1 VRLLSIAGAAIAAIG
16 AAGVPSAYAEG
27 TGIVAVTTSPEVT
40 DATSVRTAVSAALSQ
55 AHAATPIRISEDAI
69 SDARTALAEG
79 AVPAATLERYRRLHE
94 QIDEAWRAY
103 LRVQVDFAA
112 SRLAAARTDA
122 ESLVALPGGAL
133 IYADA
138 SLRLGAVLAHLGR
151 TQESQAALALALAL
165 DPDRPITL
173 AEFSPDVV
181 AAVDAVRA
189 AKKPTHTVRI
199 TTDPAGA
206 SLTIDGRDAGHAP
219 INLDLAVGQHVI
231 VARQPLFQPR
241 ALAVAVDDTPPS
253 STPTTTAMETF
264 DLSLERD
271 SAASRLAEGAQPGL
285 PDAASQELADASI
298 RYADLDELILVAATD
313 RRGGPALLVQRC
325 AGLPA
330 RCTAVVEVGYGDRSG
345 LAAAAREAWSDVA
358 TADLRYPP
366 SVFND
371 PRVTGKKVD
380 DHCRVCRS
388 PYLWGGIG
396 LAAVVT
402 TIVIVAVVSSSQP
415 PPVLGAD
422 PTKF

>member
-1 VRLLSIAGAAIAAIG
+1 MRLLSIAGAAIAAIG
-16 AAGVPSAYAEG
+16 IGAWNAPAAHGEG
-27 TGIVAVTTSPEVT
+27 TGVIAVTTSPDVT
-40 DATSVRTAVSAALSQ
+40 DAASVRTAIATSIAPPRTRIVEDAVTEGRAALS
-55 AHAATPIRISEDAI
+55 D
-69 SDARTALAEG
+69 G
-79 AVPAATLERYRRLHE
+79 AVPTATLEHYRRLRE
-94 QIDEAWRAY
+94 QIDEGWRAY

-122 ESLVALPGGAL
+122 ESVVALPGGAL

-138 SLRLGAVLAHLGR
+138 SLRLGAVLAQLGR
-151 TQESQAALALALAL
+151 TQESQAALSLALAL

-206 SLTIDGRDAGHAP
+206 ALTIDGRDAGHAP
-219 INLDLAVGQHVI
+219 INLDLATGQHVI
-231 VARQPLFQPR
+231 IARQPLYQPR
-241 ALAVAVDDTPPS
+241 ALAVAVDDQPPP
-253 STPTTTAMETF
+253 STPTTSAMQTF
-264 DLSLERD
+264 DLALEHD
-271 SAASRLAEGAQPGL
+271 TAAMRLAEGAQAGL
-285 PDAASQELADASI
+285 PDAASQELSDATI
-298 RYADLDELILVAATD
+298 RYADLDELVLVAATD

-325 AGLPA
+325 AGIPA
-330 RCTAVVEVGYGDRSG
+330 RCTAVVEVGYADRSG
-345 LAAAAREAWSDVA
+345 LAAAAREAWADVA

-371 PRVTGKKVD
+371 SRVTGKKID
-380 DHCRVCRS
+380 DHCKLCRS